1 MAQEMTIP
9 KEILD
14 IKRPTNTVVIAY
26 GKDKNLFAVRQ
37 RVDCKNVGGRHIPVN
52 GPTIGHI
59 VSGKYVPIDTS
70 SPPNVSVSSID
81 LKDWANVIFCGRV
94 FSDIQEGLLRVYSES
109 DTLKIFRISVLRV
122 C

>member
-1 MAQEMTIP
+1 MVQEMTIP

-14 IKRPTNTVVIAY
+14 IKRPPNTVVIAY

-37 RVDCKNVGGRHIPVN
+37 RVGCKNVGGRHIPVN

-59 VSGKYVPIDTS
+59 VSLPQPMPVPNSSGFILKSSSKVLDGTTYYLTPPQTNLRGGWLGKATGRRVD
-70 SPPNVSVSSID
+70 
-81 LKDWANVIFCGRV
+81 IF
-94 FSDIQEGLLRVYSES
+94 FD
-109 DTLKIFRISVLRV
+109 V